1 MSSETGKAPLQVC
14 SRTQRSL
21 SQLHGRSPAAG
32 VSDPEWYARRAPVL
46 TPVAVVKVHNI
57 LVGKNG
63 TVIGEIGKRARI
75 ELELLFQRR
84 VHLYLH
90 VKTASS

>member
-1 MSSETGKAPLQVC
+1 MTALQ
-14 SRTQRSL
+14 
-21 SQLHGRSPAAG
+21 
-32 VSDPEWYARRAPVL
+32 
-46 TPVAVVKVHNI
+46 VHNI

-90 VKTASS
+90 VKTAAS